1 MTLEERSVVSD
12 RHIWLV
18 NHHALVPSKDGGS
31 GRHLNMAR
39 YLPAHGWSASLIVAS
54 TVHARGAQAMPGWK
68 LRQITSED
76 GVPVLWVRASA
87 YGRSMARRF
96 IGMFVFTAIALLP
109 GMTRG
114 LRRPDVV
121 MGSTVHLLAA
131 WVGYRL
137 AKRNRVPFV
146 YEIRDVWPD
155 ALVHLGKLT
164 PQGMPARFMRRLSV
178 KLARVADMVVS
189 PLPHVDR
196 YLEENGID
204 PAKFCWVSNGFDD
217 STALDLPEDNES
229 PFTFMY
235 LGAHGNANALDGV
248 MEAFDRFCSAHPD
261 IDARLRFV
269 GNGPLK
275 PQLQDFAKSLSS
287 SSRIAFEDRIPQSE
301 VIARARE
308 ADCLVASLHDSPV
321 YNYGISPNKL
331 FTYLNAARP
340 VIFASSAPNN
350 PISEAGSGLTV
361 PGDDRPALAEAMF
374 EIYSMPLAERAA
386 LARKGHEYVNATY
399 THEVLTAR
407 LASALGSLA
416 KAPLASAS
424 SRRRRRSVAHVSS
437 VHPSTDN
444 RIHYRE
450 CASLVEAGYEVTLIA
465 VKSPIEGPPSGVTVL
480 TVPRRRRIARML
492 LSSLQA
498 VTMAIRTRAAV
509 VHLHDPELIP
519 YIPVLRM
526 LGRTVVYDAHE
537 DLPIQVMTKSYLS
550 PARAKVVSWFATGLV
565 QIVRSANVCV
575 AATETIAAHLPTDR
589 AVVVHNYPPLRESES
604 SADEVDINER
614 AQTAVYVGGIASRRG
629 SDTVIGA
636 FGDPGAP
643 EGWRLNL
650 AGSLSEAHLNSLRAL
665 PGWGQVDFVG
675 QVGPEQARDIILS
688 SRVGLVLFADTE
700 AHRDALPTKMFE
712 YFAAG
717 VPVIASDFPL
727 WRTIV
732 AEHECGLLVDP
743 SSPAEV
749 AAALAE
755 YARKPEL
762 LSAHS
767 RNARRLA
774 VEQLNWQAEGKRL
787 VDTYDRFR
795 WR

>member
-1 MTLEERSVVSD
+1 MTSDKPNAADD

-18 NHHALVPSKDGGS
+18 NHHALLPSKDGGS

-54 TVHARGAQAMPGWK
+54 TVHARGTQAMPGWK

-76 GVPVLWVRASA
+76 GVPALWVRASA
-87 YGRSMARRF
+87 YRRSMARRF
-96 IGMFVFTAIALLP
+96 VGMFVFTALALLP

-137 AKRNRVPFV
+137 ARRNRVPFV

-155 ALVHLGKLT
+155 ALVHLGKLSPT
-164 PQGMPARFMRRLSV
+164 GVPARFMRRLSV
-178 KLARVADMVVS
+178 KLARVADLVVS
-189 PLPHVDR
+189 PLPRVDR
-196 YLEENGID
+196 YLEQNGID
-204 PAKFCWVSNGFDD
+204 AAKFRWVSNGFDD
-217 STALDLPEDNES
+217 SSALELPEDTS
-229 PFTFMY
+229 APFTFMY
-235 LGAHGNANALDGV
+235 LGAHGNANALDGI
-248 MEAFDRFCSAHPD
+248 MEAFDRFCAEHPD
-261 IDARLRFV
+261 ADARLRFV

-275 PQLQDFAKSLSS
+275 PRLQEFAQALPSAE
-287 SSRIAFEDRIPQSE
+287 RITLEDRIPQSE
-301 VIARARE
+301 VVTRARE

-321 YNYGISPNKL
+321 YDYGISPNKL

-340 VIFASSAPNN
+340 VIFACSAPNN
-350 PISEAGSGLTV
+350 PIAEAGSGLTV
-361 PGDDRPALAEAMF
+361 AGDDRSALAAAMA
-374 EIYSMPLAERAA
+374 EMYAMPLDRRRD
-386 LARKGHEYVNATY
+386 LARTGYEYVQATY
-399 THEVLTAR
+399 THEVLTTR
-407 LASALGSLA
+407 LASALDSLA
-416 KAPLASAS
+416 PKLSASAEG
-424 SRRRRRSVAHVSS
+424 SRRGRRVVHVSS

-450 CASLVEAGYEVTLIA
+450 CASLSAAGYDVTLIA
-465 VKSPIEGPPSGVTVL
+465 VKSAIAGPPSDVRVL
-480 TVPRRRRIARML
+480 TVPRRSRLARMV
-492 LSSLQA
+492 LSSAQA
-498 VTMAIRTRAAV
+498 IGMAIRTRATV

-519 YIPVLRM
+519 YIPMLR
-526 LGRTVVYDAHE
+526 LLRRTVVYDAHE
-537 DLPIQVMTKSYLS
+537 DLPIQIRTKSYLS
-550 PARAKVVSWFATGLV
+550 ARRAKVVSWFAAGLM
-565 QIVRSANVCV
+565 QLVRTTSLGV
-575 AATETIAAHLPTDR
+575 AATETIAGHLPASR
-589 AVVVHNYPPLRESES
+589 VIVVHNYPPLRDSES
-604 SADEVDINER
+604 TAAEIDINER
-614 AQTAVYVGGIASRRG
+614 AAAAVYVGGIASRRG
-629 SDTVIGA
+629 AETMIGA
-636 FGDPGAP
+636 FGEPGAP
-643 EGWRLNL
+643 DGWRLNL
-650 AGSLSEAHLNSLRAL
+650 AGSMSDALHRSLKAL
-665 PGWGQVDFVG
+665 PGWKHVDFRG

-732 AEHECGLLVDP
+732 AEHECGVLVDP
-743 SSPAEV
+743 ASPTGLAD
-749 AAALAE
+749 ALAR
-755 YARKPEL
+755 YAREPEL

-774 VEQLNWQAEGKRL
+774 VERLNWQTEGARL
-787 VDTYDRFR
+787 VDAYDRFR